1 MTKNTGPWSN
11 FCAIM
16 IFFEISVVFSG
27 CCKRFPCFLLA
38 LALTVIQCEESR
50 QTNQRVHAI
59 RGTGNMLVWEGFG
72 VWKCLKEFI
81 TNI

>member
-1 MTKNTGPWSN
+1 M
-11 FCAIM
+11 
-16 IFFEISVVFSG
+16 VFSG

-72 VWKCLKEFI
+72 VWKCFKGIYQKDLKPDNFGFYLFQI
-81 TNI
+81 HT